1 MTIRIHETSPF
12 AWHPWCP
19 RSPIVTDLR
28 PRPPPALSRSSRS
41 AARRARVRRAHNGT
55 TRSTMVSRWVSDALI
70 GRISAGATGA
80 QWPPTAGE
88 GKRRMRITRAQ
99 RNAVAER
106 ITSLERT
113 FYGRGPR
120 SVQVSVSDDEPVS
133 LVVLSI
139 DSLTVADAV
148 LGERGH
154 REAVIRHHEALH
166 EATRADFLEAVE

>member
-1 MTIRIHETSPF
+1 
-12 AWHPWCP
+12 
-19 RSPIVTDLR
+19 
-28 PRPPPALSRSSRS
+28 
-41 AARRARVRRAHNGT
+41 
-55 TRSTMVSRWVSDALI
+55 
-70 GRISAGATGA
+70 
-80 QWPPTAGE
+80 
-88 GKRRMRITRAQ
+88 MRITKAQ

-106 ITSLERT
+106 ITSLERM

-120 SVQVSVSDDEPVS
+120 NVQVSVSDDDPVS

-166 EATRADFLEAVE
+166 EATRADFLEAVEGIVGRPTTAYLAQVHPDTGYAIRVFVFSEQMQVEE